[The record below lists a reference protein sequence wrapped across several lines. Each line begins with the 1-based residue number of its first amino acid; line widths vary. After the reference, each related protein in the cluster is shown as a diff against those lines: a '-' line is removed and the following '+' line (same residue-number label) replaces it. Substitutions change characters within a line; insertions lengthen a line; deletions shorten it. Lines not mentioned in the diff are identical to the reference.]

1 MILGMQDFHWGM
13 FGEHLTFPLR
23 MREQAEVAG
32 RFGNGYPDRQQ
43 VAAQWKKLFAGAK
56 TPVESAILRY
66 YGRSQTDASGG
77 PLAFSTEKSR
87 QIFERT
93 SGVLIE
99 GSSSSSRGP
108 ATFGK
113 HPIFMDQGRGSRIFD
128 VDGNE
133 YIDWMM
139 AFGALPLGHAHPEVV
154 EAITAAAATGAHFA
168 TATTVELEVAEMLQK
183 IVPNAERVRFANTG
197 TEAMM
202 AAIRLARGVTG
213 RPKILKFEG
222 HYHGWHDDVLV
233 SSNILPPAALGLRTD
248 PVKIPDSSGLNRT
261 ALDDTIVVPW
271 NDLELL
277 RRAVESH
284 PGQIAA
290 IITEGV
296 MANVG
301 VIPPADGYL
310 PGLQQLARANGIL
323 FILDETVT
331 GFRIAPGGCQEHY
344 KLSPDL
350 VTFGKALGCG
360 LPVAALVGRADVMN
374 ALQWGGV
381 LHYGTHNGSRI
392 GMHAARANLRV
403 LTRDN
408 NASFRHTWKIAER
421 LCAGLKKVFREK
433 GCAAV
438 VQNVGPMLQWMFT
451 DQPAIRDYR
460 GFCQYVDR
468 TKFQKFVSSLFPLGV
483 YASPSAAL
491 HSIATLAHSEE
502 DVDKTLEAASK
513 ALDAMNK

>member
-1 MILGMQDFHWGM
+1 L
-13 FGEHLTFPLR
+13 
-23 MREQAEVAG
+23 
-32 RFGNGYPDRQQ
+32 
-43 VAAQWKKLFAGAK
+43 
-56 TPVESAILRY
+56 S
-66 YGRSQTDASGG
+66 
-77 PLAFSTEKSR
+77 FSTEKSR
-87 QIFERT
+87 EIYERT
-93 SGVLIE
+93 LGVLIE
-99 GSSSSSRGP
+99 ASSSSSRGP
-108 ATFGK
+108 VNFGK
-113 HPIFMDQGRGSRIFD
+113 YPIFMERGRGSRIYD

-154 EAITAAAATGAHFA
+154 EAITEAATSGAHFA
-168 TATTVELEVAEMLQK
+168 TATPVELEVAEMIQK

-197 TEAMM
+197 TEAVM

-222 HYHGWHDDVLV
+222 HYHGWHDDLLV
-233 SSNILPPAALGLRTD
+233 SSNVLPPDALGLRTD

-271 NDLELL
+271 NDRPALE
-277 RRAVESH
+277 RVVANH
-284 PGQIAA
+284 PGQIAG

-296 MANVG
+296 MANMG
-301 VIPPADGYL
+301 VILPAEGYL
-310 PGLQQLARANGIL
+310 QSLQKLARANGIV

-350 VTFGKALGCG
+350 VTFGKALGSG
-360 LPVAALVGRADVMN
+360 LPVAALAGRAEIMD

-392 GMHAARANLRV
+392 GMFAARANLRV

-408 NASFRHTWKIAER
+408 NASFRHTWRISDK
-421 LCAGLKKVFREK
+421 LCAGLRDLFRKKGR
-433 GCAAV
+433 AAI
-438 VQNVGPMLQWMFT
+438 VQNVGPMLQVMFT

-460 GFCQYVDR
+460 DFCRNVDR
-468 TKFQKFVSSLFPLGV
+468 AAFQKFVLSLFPHGI

-491 HSIATLAHSEE
+491 HSIVTLAHTDA
-502 DVDKTLEAASK
+502 DVDLTMEAAGK
-513 ALDAMNK
+513 ALDAVA

>member
-1 MILGMQDFHWGM
+1 M
-13 FGEHLTFPLR
+13 
-23 MREQAEVAG
+23 
-32 RFGNGYPDRQQ
+32 
-43 VAAQWKKLFAGAK
+43 
-56 TPVESAILRY
+56 
-66 YGRSQTDASGG
+66 
-77 PLAFSTEKSR
+77 AFNTENSK
-87 QIFERT
+87 QIYERT
-93 SGVLIE
+93 LGVLIE
-99 GSSSSSRGP
+99 ASSSSSRGP
-108 ATFGK
+108 ANFGK
-113 HPIFMDQGRGSRIFD
+113 YPIFMERAKGSRIYD

-154 EAITAAAATGAHFA
+154 EAIAEAASSGAHFA
-168 TATTVELEVAEMLQK
+168 TATPVELEVAEMIQK

-197 TEAMM
+197 TEAVM

-222 HYHGWHDDVLV
+222 HYHGWHDDLLV
-233 SSNILPPAALGLRTD
+233 SSNVLPASALGLRTD

-271 NDLELL
+271 NDLLAL
-277 RRAVESH
+277 QRAIENH
-284 PGQIAA
+284 AGQIAA

-296 MANVG
+296 MANMG

-310 PGLQQLARANGIL
+310 HGLQKAARANGII

-350 VTFGKALGCG
+350 VTFGKALGSG
-360 LPVAALVGRADVMN
+360 LPVAALVGRAEIMD

-403 LTRDN
+403 LTRDD
-408 NASFRHTWKIAER
+408 NASFRHTWKIAQR
-421 LCAGLKKVFREK
+421 LCVGLRDVLRKKGR
-433 GCAAV
+433 AAV
-438 VQNVGPMLQWMFT
+438 VQNVGPMLQVMFT

-460 GFCQYVDR
+460 DFCQYVDR
-468 TKFQKFVSSLFPLGV
+468 AAFQKFVLSLFPFGV

-491 HSIATLAHSEE
+491 HSIVTLAHTEQ
-502 DVDKTLEAASK
+502 DVDFTIEAAVK
-513 ALDAMNK
+513 ALDAVSGAS

>member
-1 MILGMQDFHWGM
+1 V
-13 FGEHLTFPLR
+13 P
-23 MREQAEVAG
+23 
-32 RFGNGYPDRQQ
+32 
-43 VAAQWKKLFAGAK
+43 
-56 TPVESAILRY
+56 
-66 YGRSQTDASGG
+66 
-77 PLAFSTEKSR
+77 FSTEKSK
-87 QIFERT
+87 QLYERT
-93 SGVLIE
+93 LGVLIE
-99 GSSSSSRGP
+99 ASSSSSRGP
-108 ATFGK
+108 ANFGSY
-113 HPIFMDQGRGSRIFD
+113 PIFMERGRGSRIFD

-154 EAITAAAATGAHFA
+154 EAIAEAAASGAHFA
-168 TATTVELEVAEMLQK
+168 TATPVELEVAELIQK

-213 RPKILKFEG
+213 RPKLLKFEG
-222 HYHGWHDDVLV
+222 HYHGWHDDLLV
-233 SSNILPPAALGLRTD
+233 SSNVMPPAALGLRSD

-271 NDLELL
+271 NYLPALKQAIEN
-277 RRAVESH
+277 H

-296 MANVG
+296 MANMG
-301 VIPPADGYL
+301 VIPPAEGYL
-310 PGLQQLARANGIL
+310 QGLEKLARANGII

-360 LPVAALVGRADVMN
+360 LPVAALVGRAQVMD

-403 LTRDN
+403 LTRDS
-408 NASFRHTWKIAER
+408 NASFRHTWKVAEK
-421 LCAGLKKVFREK
+421 LCAGYRELFKKR
-433 GCAAV
+433 GRAAV
-438 VQNVGPMLQWMFT
+438 VQNVGPMFQIMFT
-451 DQPAIRDYR
+451 DREAIRDYR
-460 GFCQYVDR
+460 EFCQYVDR
-468 TKFQKFVSSLFPLGV
+468 AAFQKFVLSLFPHGV
-483 YASPSAAL
+483 YVSPSAAL
-491 HSIATLAHSEE
+491 HSIVTLAHTEA
-502 DVDKTLEAASK
+502 DVDLTLAAAGK
-513 ALDAMNK
+513 ALETA

>member
-1 MILGMQDFHWGM
+1 MTHI
-13 FGEHLTFPLR
+13 
-23 MREQAEVAG
+23 
-32 RFGNGYPDRQQ
+32 
-43 VAAQWKKLFAGAK
+43 
-56 TPVESAILRY
+56 
-66 YGRSQTDASGG
+66 
-77 PLAFSTEKSR
+77 TEKSR
-87 QIFERT
+87 ELYQRT
-93 SGVLIE
+93 LSVLIE

-108 ATFGK
+108 ANFGRY
-113 HPIFMDQGRGSRIFD
+113 PIFMERARGSRIFD

-139 AFGALPLGHAHPEVV
+139 AFGALPLGHAHPEIT
-154 EAITAAAATGAHFA
+154 EAITEAVSTGAHFA
-168 TATTVELEVAEMLQK
+168 TATPVELEVAEMIQK

-202 AAIRLARGVTG
+202 VAIRLARGVTG

-222 HYHGWHDDVLV
+222 HYHGWYDDVLV
-233 SSNILPPAALGLRTD
+233 SSNVLPAAALGLPTD

-271 NDLELL
+271 NHLPALE
-277 RRAVESH
+277 RAVANH

-290 IITEGV
+290 IITEGI
-296 MANVG
+296 MANMG
-301 VIPPADGYL
+301 VIPPAEGYL
-310 PGLQQLARANGIL
+310 QGLQKLARAHGIV

-360 LPVAALVGRADVMN
+360 LPVAALVGRAEIMD

-392 GMHAARANLRV
+392 GMFAARANLRA

-408 NASFRHTWKIAER
+408 NASFKHTWKLGEK
-421 LCAGLKKVFREK
+421 LCSGLRDLFRKKGRS
-433 GCAAV
+433 AI
-438 VQNVGPMLQWMFT
+438 VQNVGPMFQVMFT
-451 DQPAIRDYR
+451 EQPEICNYRD
-460 GFCQYVDR
+460 FCRHVDR
-468 TKFQKFVSSLFPLGV
+468 AAFQKFVLSLFPHGV

-491 HSIATLAHSEE
+491 HSIVTLAHTEE
-502 DVDKTLEAASK
+502 DVDLTLAAVENV
-513 ALDAMNK
+513 MEE

>member
-1 MILGMQDFHWGM
+1 M
-13 FGEHLTFPLR
+13 P
-23 MREQAEVAG
+23 
-32 RFGNGYPDRQQ
+32 
-43 VAAQWKKLFAGAK
+43 
-56 TPVESAILRY
+56 
-66 YGRSQTDASGG
+66 
-77 PLAFSTEKSR
+77 FSTEKSK
-87 QIFERT
+87 QLYERT
-93 SGVLIE
+93 LGVLIE
-99 GSSSSSRGP
+99 ASSSSSRGP
-108 ATFGK
+108 ANFGSY
-113 HPIFMDQGRGSRIFD
+113 PIFMERGRGSRIFD

-154 EAITAAAATGAHFA
+154 EAIAEAAASGAHFA
-168 TATTVELEVAEMLQK
+168 TATPVELEVAELIQK

-213 RPKILKFEG
+213 RPKLLKFEG
-222 HYHGWHDDVLV
+222 HYHGWHDDLLV
-233 SSNILPPAALGLRTD
+233 SSNVMPPAALGLRSD

-271 NDLELL
+271 NDLAALKQAIEN
-277 RRAVESH
+277 H

-296 MANVG
+296 MANMG
-301 VIPPADGYL
+301 VIPPAEGYL
-310 PGLQQLARANGIL
+310 QGLEKLARANGII

-360 LPVAALVGRADVMN
+360 LPVAALVGRAQVMD

-403 LTRDN
+403 LTRDS
-408 NASFRHTWKIAER
+408 NASFRHTWKVAEK
-421 LCAGLKKVFREK
+421 LCAGYRELFKKR
-433 GCAAV
+433 GRAAV
-438 VQNVGPMLQWMFT
+438 VQNVGPMFQIMFT
-451 DQPAIRDYR
+451 DREAIHDYR
-460 GFCQYVDR
+460 EFCQYVDR
-468 TKFQKFVSSLFPLGV
+468 AAFQKFVLSLFPHGV

-491 HSIATLAHSEE
+491 HSIVTLAHTEA
-502 DVDKTLEAASK
+502 DVDLTLAAAGKALEAV
-513 ALDAMNK
+513 